1 MKMKLL
7 FNLLAG
13 ILFLLDHGKTFCY
26 NSLTLPNPNSVTVG
40 IVSVVADYG

>member
-7 FNLLAG
+7 FNVLAW

-26 NSLTLPNPNSVTVG
+26 NSLTLPNPVTFRL
-40 IVSVVADYG
+40 VSVVADYG